1 MKICKTSNTWI
12 EGKRTVEKKDLSVRE
27 NRELE
32 FSIYPFFYLSIKLF
46 MLFFCNM
53 IEEYI
58 YIYKRCWNSFYNSRN
73 SIDTPNKFYFM
84 SSEFA

>member
-32 FSIYPFFYLSIKLF
+32 FSIYPFFYLSIKNLNPHVAGWVVTF
-46 MLFFCNM
+46 EVVNG
-53 IEEYI
+53 
-58 YIYKRCWNSFYNSRN
+58 
-73 SIDTPNKFYFM
+73 
-84 SSEFA
+84 